1 MSSILMNYGAMVA
14 LQTLNTVNDDMLDTQ
29 TSISTGKEVASA
41 KDDAA
46 KWSISKAMES
56 DVAGFEGVEE
66 NIALAEATVSVAS
79 AGAEMIVEKMVEIKE
94 LLVSASAENVDH
106 AKIQDQI
113 TNKAEQIDEII
124 NTASFNGVNLL
135 QDDVNGAGANSIDVL
150 ISMDRTG
157 PGGAPTATTLTVAS
171 AGIEDASGYATTF
184 ASLVTDADTARTSL
198 NNFEGTLSGVI
209 DATTALG
216 ATAARLEDQSDFVG
230 RLVDAMTQGIS
241 AMVDTNMEE
250 ASARLNALETQ
261 QELAV
266 QSLGIANDAPS
277 ALMQLFR

>member
-1 MSSILMNYGAMVA
+1 MSSILTNYGAMVA
-14 LQTLNTVNDDMLDTQ
+14 LQTLNAVNDEMLDTQ

-46 KWSISKAMES
+46 KWSISKTMES
-56 DVAGFEGVEE
+56 DIVGFEGVEE
-66 NIALAEATVSVAS
+66 NIAMAEATVSVAS
-79 AGAEMIVEKMVEIKE
+79 AGAEMIVEKMTEIKE

-106 AKIQDQI
+106 GKIQNEI

-124 NTASFNGVNLL
+124 NTASFNGINLL
-135 QDDVNGAGANSIDVL
+135 QDDVNGAGDSSIDVL
-150 ISMDRTG
+150 ISMERTG
-157 PGGAPTATTLTVAS
+157 PGGTPTATTLTVNS
-171 AGIEDASGYATTF
+171 AGIEDAAGYATSF
-184 ASLVTDADTARTSL
+184 ASLATDAATARTSL
-198 NNFEGTLSGVI
+198 DNFEATLSGMI

-216 ATAARLEDQSDFVG
+216 ATAARLDDQSDFVST
-230 RLVDAMTQGIS
+230 LIDAMTLGIS
-241 AMVDTNMEE
+241 TMVDTNMEE

-277 ALMQLFR
+277 SLMQLFR

>member
-1 MSSILMNYGAMVA
+1 MSSILTNYGAMVA
-14 LQTLNTVNDDMLDTQ
+14 LQTLNAVNDEMLDTQ

-46 KWSISKAMES
+46 KWSISKTMES
-56 DVAGFEGVEE
+56 DIVGFEGVEE
-66 NIALAEATVSVAS
+66 NIAMAEATVSVAS
-79 AGAEMIVEKMVEIKE
+79 AGAEMIVEKMTEIKE

-106 AKIQDQI
+106 GKIQNEI

-124 NTASFNGVNLL
+124 NTASFNGINLL
-135 QDDVNGAGANSIDVL
+135 QDDVNGAGDSSIDVL
-150 ISMDRTG
+150 ISMERTG
-157 PGGAPTATTLTVAS
+157 PGGTPTATTLTVNS
-171 AGIEDASGYATTF
+171 AGIEDAAGYATSF
-184 ASLVTDADTARTSL
+184 ASLATDAATARTSL
-198 NNFEGTLSGVI
+198 DNFEATLSGMI

-216 ATAARLEDQSDFVG
+216 ATAARLEDQSDFVSS
-230 RLVDAMTQGIS
+230 LIDAMTLGIS
-241 AMVDTNMEE
+241 TMVDTNMEE

-277 ALMQLFR
+277 SLMQLFR

>member
-1 MSSILMNYGAMVA
+1 MSSILTNYGAMVA
-14 LQTLNTVNDDMLDTQ
+14 LQTLNAVNDEMLDTQ

-46 KWSISKAMES
+46 KWSISKTMES
-56 DVAGFEGVEE
+56 DIVGFEGVEE
-66 NIALAEATVSVAS
+66 NIAMAEATVSVAS
-79 AGAEMIVEKMVEIKE
+79 AGAEMIVEKMTEIKE

-106 AKIQDQI
+106 GKIQNEI

-124 NTASFNGVNLL
+124 NTASFNGINLL
-135 QDDVNGAGANSIDVL
+135 QDDVNGAGDSSIDVL
-150 ISMDRTG
+150 ISMERIG
-157 PGGAPTATTLTVAS
+157 PGGTPTATTLTVNS
-171 AGIEDASGYATTF
+171 AGIEDAAGYATSF
-184 ASLVTDADTARTSL
+184 ASLATDAATARTSL
-198 NNFEGTLSGVI
+198 DNFEATLSGMI

-216 ATAARLEDQSDFVG
+216 ATAARLEDQSDFVSS
-230 RLVDAMTQGIS
+230 LIDAMTLGIS
-241 AMVDTNMEE
+241 TMVDTNMEE

-277 ALMQLFR
+277 SLMQLFR

>member
-1 MSSILMNYGAMVA
+1 MSSILTNYGAMVA
-14 LQTLNTVNDDMLDTQ
+14 LQTLNSVNDDMLDTQ
-29 TSISTGKEVASA
+29 TSISTGKEVGTA

-56 DVAGFEGVEE
+56 DIVGFEGVEE
-66 NIALAEATVSVAS
+66 NIAMAEATVSVAS
-79 AGAEMIVEKMVEIKE
+79 AGAEMIVDKMIEIKE
-94 LLVSASAENVDH
+94 LLISASAENVDH
-106 AKIQDQI
+106 GKIQDQI
-113 TNKAEQIDEII
+113 TNKAAQIDEII

-135 QDDVNGAGANSIDVL
+135 QDDVNGAGDSSIDVL
-150 ISMDRTG
+150 ISMDRSG
-157 PGGAPTATTLTVAS
+157 PGGTPTATTLTVNS
-171 AGIEDASGYATTF
+171 AGIEDASGYETSF
-184 ASLVTDADTARTSL
+184 ANLVTDADTARTSL
-198 NNFEGTLSGVI
+198 NNFEATMTTII

-216 ATAARLEDQSDFVG
+216 ATAARLEDQSDFVST
-230 RLVDAMTQGIS
+230 LVDAMTQGIS

-277 ALMQLFR
+277 SLMQLFR